1 MEKIFLEFLNIYFW
15 VFIIIVFI
23 ELIIKSILET
33 KYDWEFQNVPSSLL
47 SKIILITL
55 FILSIILT

>member
-33 KYDWEFQNVPSSLL
+33 KYDWAFQNVPSSLL
-47 SKIILITL
+47 SKIILISL